1 MKLNLRKLRGALST
15 RGERGQI
22 NSENSARLLTAKP
35 SGRGKFIKKLF
46 GRVKKGIPD
55 LNSNLIC
62 SNEPVY
68 QAVLSGELA
77 SRPSTASQSPLEGQ
91 ICLPIPNAPNP
102 SETKGGNELED
113 EMPAE
118 AALLVNY
125 NTPSVTQEGAVGG
138 NTSETLRDSKNH
150 ASPRFVRPMI
160 RRVISQNDLRHNFD
174 IFGIT
179 LASSDHQYSIFGSPI
194 AQSYQHDLA
203 DLEEDHELKAAEA
216 EISVLQQRVEDLE
229 TYKLTMKVDFEA
241 KEVTVQHLLA
251 GSQSLQERNDKLKE
265 QCDLL
270 FAESE
275 QLQRSALDEIEER
288 KEVQQGLEQAFTAK
302 DALARD
308 LAGAQNQA
316 RYFEHRMI
324 ELTNA
329 LGETPSE
336 VANMSSVIDQKDKM
350 FSDLEMRAGEC
361 FTALTKLEEQRSQ
374 EEKIARHEIASLKAE
389 LGQHEN
395 TIERLRK
402 SKDSFQN
409 QCEAVLLMLR
419 DKVRGVDLV
428 NAMDE
433 YFQTAVEDN
442 SFLINEIKRQESQLS
457 AKNLA
462 ITSLESAIRERE
474 ILKGGK
480 NQWQR
485 IEIGIEHQRHRARRR
500 AGIPDN
506 PGADGRGTRRARTS
520 LDPNQDDQIAAL
532 EQAGRE
538 LSERRQYL
546 EHCLWTQTNSSTE
559 NARAACIHAAHAE
572 ETLVQ
577 WIAAQAEIE
586 SQREEMRAWLGGLP
600 DSIGVAEVLAMK
612 KSLGEAQS
620 RIQVLESDGPDA
632 VGESSRS
639 GGMDDD
645 ELYGISDEEGKAKK
659 EEEDMDKEES
669 NNVGW

>member
-1 MKLNLRKLRGALST
+1 
-15 RGERGQI
+15 
-22 NSENSARLLTAKP
+22 
-35 SGRGKFIKKLF
+35 
-46 GRVKKGIPD
+46 
-55 LNSNLIC
+55 
-62 SNEPVY
+62 
-68 QAVLSGELA
+68 
-77 SRPSTASQSPLEGQ
+77 
-91 ICLPIPNAPNP
+91 
-102 SETKGGNELED
+102 
-113 EMPAE
+113 MPAE

-125 NTPSVTQEGAVGG
+125 NTPSVTQEGALGG
-138 NTSETLRDSKNH
+138 NTSETLRETKNH

-160 RRVISQNDLRHNFD
+160 RRVISQNDLRHDFD
-174 IFGIT
+174 IFGNT
-179 LASSDHQYSIFGSPI
+179 LASSDHQYSISGPPI

-203 DLEEDHELKAAEA
+203 DLEEDHELKVKAIEAEHLEAIQAAEA

-229 TYKLTMKVDFEA
+229 SYKLTMKVDLEA

-270 FAESE
+270 SAESE

-336 VANMSSVIDQKDKM
+336 VANMSGVIDQKDKM

-361 FTALTKLEEQRSQ
+361 FTALTTLEEQRSQ

-409 QCEAVLLMLR
+409 QCEAVLLMLW

-442 SFLINEIKRQESQLS
+442 RFLISEIKRQESQLS
-457 AKNLA
+457 TKDLE
-462 ITSLESAIRERE
+462 ITSLESAIRESEKSLKEEKTSGNELRLALSTKGTELGALEVELQLIKTDHQSVLDEMHGRAADAEQAYRTTLELMDEGRDERE
-474 ILKGGK
+474 
-480 NQWQR
+480 
-485 IEIGIEHQRHRARRR
+485 RRL
-500 AGIPDN
+500 IQ
-506 PGADGRGTRRARTS
+506 TK
-520 LDPNQDDQIAAL
+520 DDQIAAL

-586 SQREEMRAWLGGLP
+586 GQREEMRAWLGGLP

-620 RIQVLESDGPDA
+620 RIQVLESHGRDR

-639 GGMDDD
+639 GGVDDD
-645 ELYGISDEEGKAKK
+645 ELYGISDEERKRKAKK
-659 EEEDMDKEES
+659 EEEEIDD
-669 NNVGW
+669 GW